1 MYPNFLEAMDFG
13 QSVELAVTEFAQ
25 TVLTEQMRR
34 GGWAPIETDWPS
46 AHLLTSKANILR
58 DFSSRMDVEIACL
71 PQRRGGPSVR
81 GAPVGNANNPREAA
95 AVMEAIREAAA
106 KDELKMMLSQLR
118 AENAELEKKLASAR
132 KQVELFPTK
141 E

>member
-1 MYPNFLEAMDFG
+1 MDFS

-46 AHLLTSKANILR
+46 AHLLQSRANILR
-58 DFSSRMDVEIACL
+58 DFASRLELEIACL
-71 PQRRGGPSVR
+71 PQRRGGPAVR
-81 GAPVGNANNPREAA
+81 GAPVGNPGNPAEAA
-95 AVMEAIREAAA
+95 AVMDALREAAA
-106 KDELKMMLSQLR
+106 REELGKILENLR
-118 AENAELEKKLASAR
+118 AENLILENRFKSSKEKIQLIPA
-132 KQVELFPTK
+132 TK